1 MKANKTRKELATE
14 YCKKINSTKSF
25 PKREKLL
32 REFDDKDE
40 RTRVFARHRNIKEY
54 KIDVQL

>member
-1 MKANKTRKELATE
+1 MKANKTRKELAIE
-14 YCKKINSTKSF
+14 YCEKINNTKSF

-32 REFDDKDE
+32 KDFDEEDE
-40 RTRVFARHRNIKEY
+40 RTRVFARHRNMKEY